1 MYPMSI
7 MEVIPASGESWQTL
21 SNFVTICGYLT
32 NFLNSLAQELKRL
45 SLILINIVSSQQ
57 HLRMRPCPLQ
67 APAPIPHGL
76 PPPDMMPRKATTGAS
91 NCAQQWWRLY
101 ERRWILD

>member
-7 MEVIPASGESWQTL
+7 MEGSQESGEYWQTL

-45 SLILINIVSSQQ
+45 SLILINILSSQQ

-67 APAPIPHGL
+67 APAQIPPGL
-76 PPPDMMPRKATTGAS
+76 PPPDMMPLKATTGAS
-91 NCAQQWWRLY
+91 KCAQPWWRL
-101 ERRWILD
+101 